1 MKSKTRIN
9 WMSITNET
17 RRKQLQLLARRM
29 KRAGYTEIQLDYGG
43 ANQWWITG
51 FNTKGGVWIG

>member
-1 MKSKTRIN
+1 
-9 WMSITNET
+9 MSITNET